1 MRGSKTLG
9 GRIQFRIVTAD
20 WPRLQASLLEN
31 GVILRNVFFTDD
43 LTVCFTVSREDQE
56 KVRILT
62 DKRGEKCVPVRK
74 TGLYWAF
81 RSLKNRFVLL
91 FGLVALLFLTFW
103 VPSRVLFVFLNG
115 NAQVPETLI
124 LEKAA
129 DCGLAFGASRKD
141 IRSENI
147 KNQLLEAIPDL
158 EWVGVTTSGCVATVE
173 VREKDKQSASSN
185 TEPRVSSIVA
195 ATDGVIESVTT
206 LNGTQI
212 CKVGQAVYAGQTL
225 ISGYE
230 DRGRVAV
237 AGRAEGEVY
246 AYTVRHIRMCTPSK
260 AVVRTA
266 EKHSSV
272 KYILQIG
279 KKQIFF
285 SKDSGICPPTCVRIY
300 EKINLTLPGGF
311 SLPITWIKVQ
321 QTAYETQE
329 ANAICDTGS
338 WLEKCA
344 VDHIKS
350 QMIAGQILNQELS
363 YSAEIGVNV
372 LYGQFFCREQI
383 GKLKAEETLEHDG
396 ENS

>member
-1 MRGSKTLG
+1 MRGSKALS
-9 GRIQFRIVTAD
+9 GRVELRIITAD
-20 WPRLQASLLEN
+20 WPKLQASLLED
-31 GVILRNVFFTDD
+31 GVILRNVFFADD
-43 LTVCFTVSREDQE
+43 LTVCFTVSSEDHE
-56 KVRILT
+56 IVRMLT
-62 DKRGEKCVPVRK
+62 DKRGEKCVSVRK

-81 RSLKNRFVLL
+81 QSLKSRYVFL
-91 FGLVALLFLTFW
+91 FGLAVLLFLTFW
-103 VPSRVLFVFLNG
+103 VPSRVLFVFLSG
-115 NAQVPETLI
+115 NSQVPEQLI

-129 DCGLAFGASRKD
+129 DCGLAFGTSRKD

-147 KNQLLEAIPDL
+147 KSQLLEAIPDL
-158 EWVGVTTSGCVATVE
+158 EWVGVRTSGCVATVE
-173 VREKDKQSASSN
+173 VREKEKISSLPN
-185 TEPRVSSIVA
+185 DEQKVTNIVA

-206 LNGTQI
+206 LKGTQV

-230 DRGRVAV
+230 DRGRISV

-246 AYTVRHIRMCTPSK
+246 AYTVRHIQMCTPSDT
-260 AVVRTA
+260 VVRTV
-266 EKHSSV
+266 KKRITV

-300 EKINLTLPGGF
+300 EKINWTLPGGF
-311 SLPITWIKVQ
+311 SLPIVWVKEQ
-321 QTAYETQE
+321 QTVYETQE
-329 ANAICDTGS
+329 VNAACDEGG
-338 WLEKCA
+338 WLEECA
-344 VDHIKS
+344 CEYMKS

-363 YSAEIGVNV
+363 HSSEIGVNV

-383 GKLKAEETLEHDG
+383 GKLKAEETLEHDR